1 MEMTYAALVCY
12 GLIIHSGERLKG
24 GYPCYKRI
32 FTHYFFIFN
41 ALMIQDNLL

>member
-1 MEMTYAALVCY
+1 MEMTNAALVCH
-12 GLIIHSGERLKG
+12 GLIIHLGERLKG

-32 FTHYFFIFN
+32 FYSLLFIFN